1 MEYLAGIG
9 ILAWVVVMVVI
20 VCITIAPLI
29 IWRNTNRTNRLLEEL
44 LDEAQRT
51 NKLLGAL
58 ARPRPAEKP
67 QSPDFELS

>member
-9 ILAWVVVMVVI
+9 VLAWAVLMAVI

-29 IWRNTNRTNRLLEEL
+29 IWRNTNRANRLLEEL

-51 NKLLGAL
+51 NKLLAAL
-58 ARPRPAEKP
+58 DRPRPAEKI
-67 QSPDFELS
+67 QSQDFELS

>member
-9 ILAWVVVMVVI
+9 VLAWAVVMAVI

-29 IWRNTNRTNRLLEEL
+29 IWRNTNRANRLLEDL

-51 NKLLGAL
+51 NKLLASL
-58 ARPRPAEKP
+58 DRPRPAEKP
-67 QSPDFELS
+67 QDFELS

>member
-9 ILAWVVVMVVI
+9 VLAWAVVMAVI

-29 IWRNTNRTNRLLEEL
+29 IWRNTNRANRLLEEL

-51 NKLLGAL
+51 NKLLASM
-58 ARPRPAEKP
+58 ARPQPAEKTQP
-67 QSPDFELS
+67 QDFELS

>member
-9 ILAWVVVMVVI
+9 VLAWAVVMAVI

-44 LDEAQRT
+44 LDEAQRS
-51 NKLLGAL
+51 NKLLASL
-58 ARPRPAEKP
+58 DRPRPAEKTQP
-67 QSPDFELS
+67 QDFELS